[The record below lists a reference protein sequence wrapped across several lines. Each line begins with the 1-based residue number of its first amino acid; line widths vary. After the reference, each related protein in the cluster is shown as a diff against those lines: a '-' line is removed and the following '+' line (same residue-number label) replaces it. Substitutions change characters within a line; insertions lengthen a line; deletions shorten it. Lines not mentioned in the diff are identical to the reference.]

1 MVFKAAAKIAAFFI
15 AVLCGFMCLR
25 ALSMRQRVRQRIRQ
39 RMGKKTWC
47 PIIRPAQYV
56 VVEKLNIH
64 SYNVIIKRTVV
75 RNICLLIR
83 EWLYGRQ
90 DHSSL

>member
-25 ALSMRQRVRQRIRQ
+25 ALSMRQRVRQ

>member
-39 RMGKKTWC
+39 RMG
-47 PIIRPAQYV
+47 
-56 VVEKLNIH
+56 
-64 SYNVIIKRTVV
+64 
-75 RNICLLIR
+75 
-83 EWLYGRQ
+83 
-90 DHSSL
+90 

>member
-1 MVFKAAAKIAAFFI
+1 
-15 AVLCGFMCLR
+15 
-25 ALSMRQRVRQRIRQ
+25 MRLYVPEGVEYASESAPED
-39 RMGKKTWC
+39 MPEDGLKESWC

-64 SYNVIIKRTVV
+64 SYNVIIKRTVD